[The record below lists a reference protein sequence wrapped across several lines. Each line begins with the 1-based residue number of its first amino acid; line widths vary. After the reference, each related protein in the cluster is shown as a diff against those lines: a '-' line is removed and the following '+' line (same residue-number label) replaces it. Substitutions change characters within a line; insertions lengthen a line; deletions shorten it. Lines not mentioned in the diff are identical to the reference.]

1 MEDLYN
7 FLYKIEEQIELNDD
21 VVNTS
26 ELYELI
32 KNKVTPENKTLFD
45 LILNYYSLG
54 MKQNNKYRRASP

>member
-7 FLYKIEEQIELNDD
+7 FLYKIEEQIELTDD

-45 LILNYYSLG
+45 LILSYYSLG